1 MSSYAFR
8 ARTSGEILT
17 PDQLRQRESQRAS
30 FGATVTADVAAAL
43 GYDVLT
49 ILDKPAYDAATH
61 ELVAVDPQIIG
72 GKWVQDWVAQ
82 PIPAPVI
89 AAARAAAI
97 EAAWERIK
105 HERDRRK
112 SLGVKVGEHW
122 YHSDADSRIQQISLF
137 VMGAAMPPVQWK
149 TLTTSPPPVFVTMT
163 QTIAGGIFQN
173 TAASDAAVFA
183 AAEAHRMAM
192 EASPTPESYDFSGGW
207 PASIEDAP

>member
-1 MSSYAFR
+1 MSSYTFR

-43 GYDVLT
+43 GRWVVGRRRLNLHRVVT
-49 ILDKPAYDAATH
+49 QRLQVIA
-61 ELVAVDPQIIG
+61 PQVING
-72 GKWVQDWVAQ
+72 QWVQAWQVVA
-82 PIPAPVI
+82 IPAHEI

-97 EAAWERIK
+97 GAAWERIK

-137 VMGAAMPPVQWK
+137 VMGAAVPPVQWK

-163 QTIAGGIFQN
+163 QAIAGGIFQN

-183 AAEAHRMAM
+183 AAEMHRVAM
-192 EASPTPESYDFSGGW
+192 EASSTPESYDYSGGW
-207 PASIEDAP
+207 PVSIEDAP